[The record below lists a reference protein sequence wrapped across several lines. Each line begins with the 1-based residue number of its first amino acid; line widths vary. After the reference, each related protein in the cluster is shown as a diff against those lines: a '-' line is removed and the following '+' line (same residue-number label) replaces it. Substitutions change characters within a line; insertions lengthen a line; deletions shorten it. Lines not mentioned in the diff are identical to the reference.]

1 MKRFLPLLPAL
12 FILVLACCSGGAG
25 AAYDSGLCHDLS
37 IKIESRD
44 SLTSKD
50 YSEMISQ
57 DEAILQY
64 LVERT
69 KEISEL
75 PDSVRSNAWRNL
87 TANPEYLERFGYMF
101 TLGSALYSAE
111 RNGSLD
117 KSNSKKFE
125 ALDRYNEDLIRYSER
140 Y

>member
-1 MKRFLPLLPAL
+1 
-12 FILVLACCSGGAG
+12 
-25 AAYDSGLCHDLS
+25 
-37 IKIESRD
+37 
-44 SLTSKD
+44 
-50 YSEMISQ
+50 MISQ